1 MNKILKYTLIGLG
14 VSAVG
19 TTLYF
24 VFRKPKSSDGGE
36 ETKENETKE
45 TEKKEEE
52 AKSSETPAVSDT
64 SSSPSAAI
72 KTSQPS
78 SVKTVA
84 ETKTPA
90 ATTTATKPAVNTD
103 KLKGYNVQLILTK
116 SKNPNILKGKFV
128 SADKNGTRLLDKNGK
143 LMFTLKKDDI
153 VGNLIGSKLTAKG
166 DYLALVKIRDGKTT
180 QTLASN
186 LKFA

>member
-14 VSAVG
+14 VAAVG

-24 VFRKPKSSDGGE
+24 VFRKPKSSDSGE
-36 ETKENETKE
+36 ETTETKE

-64 SSSPSAAI
+64 SSSPSAEI

-116 SKNPNILKGKFV
+116 SKNPNILKGKFI
-128 SADKNGTRLLDKNGK
+128 SAEKNGTRLLDKNGK

-153 VGNLIGSKLTAKG
+153 VGNLIGAKLTAKG
-166 DYLALVKIRDGKTT
+166 DYMAYVKMRDGKTT